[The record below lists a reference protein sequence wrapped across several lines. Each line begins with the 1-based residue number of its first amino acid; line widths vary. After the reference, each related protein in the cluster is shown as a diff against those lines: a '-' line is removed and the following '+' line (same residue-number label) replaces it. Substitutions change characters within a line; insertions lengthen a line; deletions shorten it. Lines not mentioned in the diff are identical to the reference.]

1 MNKDIEFEERLMLN
15 KEQYEELMRLYS
27 SSKDASIISQINYY
41 FDDED
46 LSLRNAHK
54 VLRIRVINNAKY
66 ELTMKIKGDNGDIEL
81 NNYLD
86 KNTCDNIIQTLEF
99 NNPSIEEEIK
109 KVTNKNIKL
118 ITSLKTTRLE
128 VKFPTHLLVID
139 VNYYNDVMD
148 YDLEVEASSKDDAL
162 KYILE
167 YASKYSLTYK
177 KHYMS
182 KSRRAINKALGI
194 N

>member
-1 MNKDIEFEERLMLN
+1 MNKDIEFEERLMLS

-54 VLRIRVINNAKY
+54 VLRIRVINNLKY

-99 NNPSIEEEIK
+99 NNPSVEEEIK

-139 VNYYNDVMD
+139 VNYYNDVID

-167 YASKYSLTYK
+167 YAYKYSLTYK